1 LPAFAKRKL
10 EKRFFMY
17 GIGVDS
23 GNGFVRCE
31 SGRLRV
37 EYDQRNEPIFDEIR
51 AAFRALE
58 TETGDRCW
66 VPRRPITVH
75 PGGGARVSADD
86 DHGVVDHRGQ
96 VHRNPGLFVADG
108 SVLPAAVGGPPALAI
123 AAWAHHVADGIA
135 EAV

>member
-1 LPAFAKRKL
+1 
-10 EKRFFMY
+10 MY

-23 GNGFVRCE
+23 GNGSVRCE

-51 AAFRALE
+51 AAFRALR
-58 TETGDRCW
+58 DRD
-66 VPRRPITVH
+66 RRPVLGAPNTDH
-75 PGGGARVSADD
+75 GPPGGGARVSADD
-86 DHGVVDHRGQ
+86 NHGVVDHRGQ